1 MAWSSEIGIYFY
13 IIYRCINLN
22 LIFQKLN
29 TNIFIGVDYC
39 ESVGLTLTKNT
50 KTVYDP
56 SIMPQLAVE
65 FPGGCF
71 RVTHN
76 TVPSIYL

>member
-1 MAWSSEIGIYFY
+1 M
-13 IIYRCINLN
+13 
-22 LIFQKLN
+22 
-29 TNIFIGVDYC
+29 FIGSDYC
-39 ESVGLTLTKNT
+39 ESVGLSLTKDS

-71 RVTHN
+71 RVPHN
-76 TVPSIYL
+76 VVPSKY